1 MKRFFSATAISIG
14 LIVLIAGCE
23 NPFSGNVFASFAT
36 PDAPEGAADIESIVA
51 EGGVDALIDELAIL
65 SQSDDFYANLIAQD
79 LEQQNLDP
87 NTPSALDQILEEL
100 GNVYT
105 NEDGSPIADATEEEV
120 AAIRAA
126 ALAAAEIELQT
137 SSGAEVANSLVTV
150 AFGLIGGDEGG
161 EGEGGTE
168 GSDIVTDVIESA
180 FGALSADDFTE
191 TLSSL
196 QNAAVAFEAFGNT
209 IDVVTD
215 ENGDVVSVDSPPD
228 VNIESVAQ
236 NAVVAIALSEIVTA
250 YEADNPGETID
261 SQEELL
267 ALTEAASDTENPDY
281 AASKATIDAAMDALD
296 ANTAFDNI
304 LVASGLADLFSF
316 GDEEEVV

>member
-1 MKRFFSATAISIG
+1 MKRLFTATAILAV
-14 LIVLIAGCE
+14 LIVLFAGCE
-23 NPFSGNVFASFAT
+23 NPFSSNVFASFAT
-36 PDAPEGAADIESIVA
+36 PEAPEGADGWAEIA
-51 EGGVDALIDELAIL
+51 EGGVDALIDELSVL
-65 SQSDDFYANLIAQD
+65 SQSDTFYADLVAQD
-79 LEQQNLDP
+79 EAVGPGEQ
-87 NTPSALDQILEEL
+87 SALDQILEEL

-105 NEDGSPIADATEEEV
+105 NEDGSPIEDPTEEQE
-120 AAIRAA
+120 AEIQAA

-150 AFGLIGGDEGG
+150 AFGLIGGDDEG
-161 EGEGGTE
+161 EGEGG
-168 GSDIVTDVIESA
+168 GDGGDIVSDVIESA
-180 FGALSADDFTE
+180 FGGLTGDEFTE

-209 IDVVTD
+209 IDVETD

-228 VNIESVAQ
+228 VNVESVAQ
-236 NAVVAIALSEIVTA
+236 NAVVAIALSEIVVA
-250 YEADNPGETID
+250 FEDDNPGETID

-267 ALTEAASDTENPDY
+267 DLAAQASDETDPNH
-281 AASKATIDAAMDALD
+281 AASKATFDAAMEALD
-296 ANTAFDNI
+296 TNEAFDNI